1 MRNQR
6 GAADVSLIRREGM
19 GRKLFGFLLVT
30 LILVGCA
37 APGLAPTPTEV
48 KIQPSP
54 TPTQPQKIEVRL
66 QPYSPLP
73 APTPTPQARPEDILS
88 RAVNR
93 AIADLAGRLGIPE
106 GEIEVVS
113 ASWEEMPIQDVE
125 CGRPEEKITL
135 PAFVMGIEVVLVAQG
150 KTYVY
155 RGRGEMVKL
164 CAPEG
169 EPESLVIRKVK
180 EAFKDYPP
188 EEIKVISVEE
198 VVWPDTSL
206 GCPEPG
212 KFYAQVLV
220 PGYRVILEVGG
231 RRVEVHT
238 DLRGRFV
245 ICTPK
250 GQ

>member
-1 MRNQR
+1 MR
-6 GAADVSLIRREGM
+6 
-19 GRKLFGFLLVT
+19 RKLFGFLLVT
-30 LILVGCA
+30 LILGGCA

-54 TPTQPQKIEVRL
+54 TPTQPQKIEVRV
-66 QPYSPLP
+66 QPYSPLST
-73 APTPTPQARPEDILS
+73 PTPTFPQARSEDILS
-88 RAVNR
+88 RAVRR
-93 AIADLAGRLGIPE
+93 AIADLAWRLGIPE
-106 GEIEVVS
+106 SEIEVVS

-135 PAFVMGIEVVLVAQG
+135 PAFVMGVEVVLMAQG

-164 CAPEG
+164 CSPEG
-169 EPESLVIRKVK
+169 EPESLVLRKVK
-180 EAFKDYPP
+180 EHFKDFPP
-188 EEIKVISVEE
+188 EEIKVILVER

-220 PGYRVILEVGG
+220 PGYRIILEVGG
-231 RRVEVHT
+231 KRVEVHT
-238 DLRGRFV
+238 DLKGRVV
-245 ICTPK
+245 ICSPK
-250 GQ
+250 RQ